1 MSQTGTNYGQA
12 LFELAKEEN
21 LDTVILEQ
29 LNVLEES
36 FVREPEFLRLLAA
49 PNLSKT
55 ERCTI
60 LDESFRGRVEPYL
73 LNFLKI
79 LTEKGYI
86 RQFSDCCKAYRSAYN
101 TSHGIVCVKAVSA
114 VALTDTQKKKLTEKL
129 QTITGKTVSLEC
141 RTNPRVLGGIRLD
154 YDGIQVD
161 GTVQSRLDA
170 VADLLKN
177 TVL

>member
-1 MSQTGTNYGQA
+1 MSQAANNYGQA

-29 LNVLEES
+29 MEALNVS
-36 FVREPEFLRLLAA
+36 FSQEPGFLRLLAA

-55 ERCTI
+55 ERCDI
-60 LDESFRGRVEPYL
+60 LDDSFRGKVEPYL
-73 LNFLKI
+73 LNFMKI
-79 LTEKGYI
+79 LMEKGYI
-86 RQFSDCCKAYRSAYN
+86 RLFPDCFKAYRSAYN
-101 TSHGIVCVKAVSA
+101 ADHGIICVKAVSA
-114 VALTDTQKKKLTEKL
+114 VALTAAQKEKLTQKLEA
-129 QTITGKTVSLEC
+129 ITGKTIQLET
-141 RTNPRVLGGIRLD
+141 RLDGKVLGGIRLD

>member
-1 MSQTGTNYGQA
+1 MSQAANNYGQA
-12 LFELAKEEN
+12 LFDLAKEEN

-29 LNVLEES
+29 MEVLNCS
-36 FVREPEFLRLLAA
+36 FSQEPGFLRLLAA

-55 ERCTI
+55 ERCDI
-60 LDESFRGRVEPYL
+60 LDNSFRGKVEPYL

-86 RQFSDCCKAYRSAYN
+86 RHFSDCFKAYRNAYN
-101 TSHGIVCVKAVSA
+101 ADHGIVCVKAVSA
-114 VALTDTQKKKLTEKL
+114 VALTAEQKEKLTQKL
-129 QTITGKTVSLEC
+129 QSITGKTIQLET
-141 RTNPRVLGGIRLD
+141 RLDPKVLGGIRLD

-170 VADLLKN
+170 VANMLKN

>member
-1 MSQTGTNYGQA
+1 MSQAANNYGQA
-12 LFELAKEEN
+12 LFELAKEES

-29 LNVLEES
+29 MEVLDKS
-36 FVREPEFLRLLAA
+36 FSQEPGFLRLLAA

-55 ERCTI
+55 ERCGI
-60 LDESFRGRVEPYL
+60 LDESFRGKVEPYL
-73 LNFLKI
+73 LNFMKI

-86 RQFSDCCKAYRSAYN
+86 RRFSDCYRVYRNAYN
-101 TSHGIVCVKAVSA
+101 ADHGILRVKAVSA
-114 VALTDTQKKKLTEKL
+114 VALTDEQKKKLTGKL
-129 QTITGKTVSLEC
+129 ETITGKTIQLEN
-141 RTNPRVLGGIRLD
+141 RLNPKVLGGIRLD

-170 VADLLKN
+170 VAGLLKN

>member
-1 MSQTGTNYGQA
+1 MSQAANNYGQA

-29 LNVLEES
+29 MEVLNVS
-36 FVREPEFLRLLAA
+36 FSQEPGFLRLLAA

-55 ERCTI
+55 ERCDI
-60 LDESFRGRVEPYL
+60 LDESFRGKVEPYL
-73 LNFLKI
+73 LNFMKI

-86 RQFSDCCKAYRSAYN
+86 RHFPECFKAYRSAYN
-101 TSHGIVCVKAVSA
+101 ADHGIICVKAISA
-114 VALTDTQKKKLTEKL
+114 VELTAAQKEKLTKKLEA
-129 QTITGKTVSLEC
+129 ITGKTIQLEN
-141 RTNPRVLGGIRLD
+141 RLDSKVLGGIRLD

-170 VADLLKN
+170 VSSMLKN

>member
-1 MSQTGTNYGQA
+1 MSQIANNYGQA
-12 LFELAKEEN
+12 LYELAKEEN

-29 LNVLEES
+29 MDVLDAS
-36 FVREPEFLRLLAA
+36 FSQEPGFLRLLAA

-55 ERCTI
+55 ERCGI
-60 LDESFRGRVEPYL
+60 LDESFREKVEPYL
-73 LNFLKI
+73 LNFMKI

-86 RQFSDCCKAYRSAYN
+86 RQFSDCCKVYRNTYN
-101 TSHGIVCVKAVSA
+101 ADHGILCVKAVSA
-114 VALTDTQKKKLTEKL
+114 VALTAAQKEKLAAKL
-129 QTITGKTVSLEC
+129 QTITGKTIQLEN
-141 RTNPRVLGGIRLD
+141 RLDPKVLGGIRLD

>member
-12 LFELAKEEN
+12 LYDLAREEN

-29 LNVLEES
+29 MEVLNDS
-36 FVREPEFLRLLAA
+36 FAQEPEFLRLLAA

-55 ERCTI
+55 ERCGI

-73 LNFLKI
+73 LNFMKI

-86 RQFSDCCKAYRSAYN
+86 RQFSDCCKVYRKAYN
-101 TSHGIVCVKAVSA
+101 TDHGIVCVRVLSA
-114 VALTDTQKKKLTEKL
+114 VELSQEQKQKLANKL
-129 QTITGKTVSLEC
+129 ETITGKTIQLEN
-141 RTNPRVLGGIRLD
+141 RLDPAVLGGIRLD

-161 GTVQSRLDA
+161 GTVKNRLDS
-170 VADLLKN
+170 VSKMLKN